1 MKTRTQTTSKAKC
14 AGCRAPVRDA
24 FRVISTDDDGSQRE
38 YACLCRRCLEAEKV
52 FARRVELFVNG
63 IPVKEFV
70 NTNEAVPRP
79 IPAKTPAAA

>member
-1 MKTRTQTTSKAKC
+1 
-14 AGCRAPVRDA
+14 
-24 FRVISTDDDGSQRE
+24 
-38 YACLCRRCLEAEKV
+38 LEAEKV